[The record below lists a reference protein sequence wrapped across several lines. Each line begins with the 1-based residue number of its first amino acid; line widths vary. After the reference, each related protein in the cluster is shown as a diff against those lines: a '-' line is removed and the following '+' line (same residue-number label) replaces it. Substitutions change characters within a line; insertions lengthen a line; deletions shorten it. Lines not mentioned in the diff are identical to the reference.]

1 VKFQPY
7 RRRARRTSR
16 EWRTARYFLLPLRL
30 LLLLP
35 LVEWWRSS
43 SSLGGFG
50 KTRRCRPRCRRSP
63 VVRRR
68 RLRRRRH
75 HVALLHLFLL
85 LRRHRSSPQGR
96 RLPAAARPGV
106 NMAGVARR
114 PSDRPQI
121 LTHQSFPRRRPRAA
135 AAGAIGHPR
144 AYLSGEGGGVDAVDA
159 VEWAAAMSC
168 SRAFK
173 THAHPRLVC
182 LKPNS
187 TTKKRTREFKR
198 RRICT
203 CDALRL
209 FPRALAYRGVSRR
222 FDPVEGVHAPAP
234 FFVAPARERTVF
246 CVLGEV
252 EVPSFLSRATS

>member
-1 VKFQPY
+1 
-7 RRRARRTSR
+7 
-16 EWRTARYFLLPLRL
+16 LPPPMP
-30 LLLLP
+30 P
-35 LVEWWRSS
+35 LT
-43 SSLGGFG
+43 GG
-50 KTRRCRPRCRRSP
+50 
-63 VVRRR
+63 
-68 RLRRRRH
+68 
-75 HVALLHLFLL
+75 
-85 LRRHRSSPQGR
+85 
-96 RLPAAARPGV
+96 
-106 NMAGVARR
+106 
-114 PSDRPQI
+114 
-121 LTHQSFPRRRPRAA
+121 AA
-135 AAGAIGHPR
+135 AASAAAPPPR
-144 AYLSGEGGGVDAVDA
+144 CPPPPLPPPPPPPKFPPGSPAAGGGTAGGEYGGGGKKALRSPSDPDAPELPAPPPPRSRSGGDRPPACISVGGRGGVDAVDA